1 MCSVYGH
8 CPPPTTAEPPPLPPL
23 QELSA
28 SAVSGLVDSLRPEGS
43 RDSCPAG
50 CTLLALFNGTAYQQ
64 RGINGPRL
72 ARILRQHERGLPKSQ
87 QHNETARRLHGEWL
101 ASLGVIPPQA
111 DLDQRLGYAT
121 RLKDSVLLA
130 TGFTAAPAGN
140 KSKRR
145 SLQARSS
152 AGRGSA

>member
-1 MCSVYGH
+1 MNHDAV
-8 CPPPTTAEPPPLPPL
+8 L
-23 QELSA
+23 QRFQSRLDDRLSTMQGRSGSA
-28 SAVSGLVDSLRPEGS
+28 S
-43 RDSCPAG
+43 
-50 CTLLALFNGTAYQQ
+50 
-64 RGINGPRL
+64 I
-72 ARILRQHERGLPKSQ
+72 ARLPKSQ